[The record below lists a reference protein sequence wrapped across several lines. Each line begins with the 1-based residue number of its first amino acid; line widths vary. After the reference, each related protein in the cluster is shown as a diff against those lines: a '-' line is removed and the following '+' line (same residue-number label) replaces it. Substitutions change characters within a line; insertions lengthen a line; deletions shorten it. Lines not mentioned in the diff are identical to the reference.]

1 MYEIGIRVGGAQTFK
16 TYDIRATVD
25 MVPGVTYQ
33 AVFDFENA
41 EPGWEEQGYET
52 LRDEFAPYGCELTY
66 LGTCYPNKK
75 IIVQWQYDGPAQGF
89 QSAVLPAIPAA
100 LLALAALGVIGSAIG
115 GVSFFKL
122 SELYEGNP
130 LGIGLVVGGVVLVGA
145 LFAFGYAARSVR

>member
-1 MYEIGIRVGGAQTFK
+1 MYEIGIRVDGTQTFK

-52 LRDEFAPYGCELTY
+52 LRDEFASYGCELTY

-75 IIVQWQYDGPAQGF
+75 IIVQWQLNPQTGF
-89 QSAVLPAIPAA
+89 TSAALPAIPAA
-100 LLALAALGVIGSAIG
+100 VLVLAALGVIGAGIG
-115 GVSFFKL
+115 GVSFFKF
-122 SELYEGNP
+122 SELYDKNTI
-130 LGIGLVVGGVVLVGA
+130 GIGLLAGGVVVVGL
-145 LFAFGYAARSVR
+145 LFAIGYAARSVR